1 MPMDRRKKDKIEKL
15 KNRSGDWLET
25 KEDIGDEI
33 YRNLMSTL
41 TTKGPRNLAWSEKFY
56 NYDN

>member
-1 MPMDRRKKDKIEKL
+1 MPMDRRKKNKIETL
-15 KNRSGDWLET
+15 KNRSGDWLKT

-41 TTKGPRNLAWSEKFY
+41 TTKGPRKFSMVREVL
-56 NYDN
+56 